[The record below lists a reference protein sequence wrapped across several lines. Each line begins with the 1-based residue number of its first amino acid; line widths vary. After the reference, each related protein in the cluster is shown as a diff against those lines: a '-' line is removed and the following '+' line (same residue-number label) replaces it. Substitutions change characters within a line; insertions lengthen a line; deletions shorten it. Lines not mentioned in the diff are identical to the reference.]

1 MKTTAQQTFRHFSTL
16 FALSAIGGCMTGR
29 LGGAPEQI
37 RPPVAYVSPNMDFTK
52 IGKVG
57 VFPLFPGSNPASLY
71 QSFSD
76 DQFSESLV
84 STLTAELQT
93 RQSQWNILG
102 YKDII
107 GIINKSSLGSGYK
120 NLQADLNTS
129 YAGPMGALV
138 LSAATKKFMAD
149 MQKNAGVDAFLL
161 GTYGLTREPRAVGK
175 YVSLTREVDVAQV
188 RLVLLSARD
197 GEAWWTATVGRY
209 GDREGVVREIAQSLA
224 ANLGKGTL
232 RQME

>member
-1 MKTTAQQTFRHFSTL
+1 MKSFAQATLRRVSAL
-16 FALSAIGGCMTGR
+16 FALAAMGGCAPGM
-29 LGGAPEQI
+29 LGGAPDQI
-37 RPPVAYVSPNMDFTK
+37 RPPAAYVSPNMDFTK

-57 VFPLFPGSNPASLY
+57 VFPLFPTSNPASVY
-71 QSFSD
+71 PSVTD
-76 DQFSESLV
+76 DQFSE
-84 STLTAELQT
+84 TLASALTSELQT

-102 YKDII
+102 YKDVI
-107 GIINKSSLGSGYK
+107 GIVNRASLGSGYK

-129 YAGPMGALV
+129 YAGPMGVLV
-138 LSAATKKFMAD
+138 LSAATRKFMAD
-149 MQKNAGVDAFLL
+149 MQKTAGVDAFLL
-161 GTYGLTREPRAVGK
+161 GTYGLTREPRVVGK
-175 YVSLTREVDVAQV
+175 YVALTREVDVAQV

-209 GDREGVVREIAQSLA
+209 GEREGVVREIAQSLA